1 MPKGDKTK
9 KVRGTDLSHHCFL
22 HVGDKNLPKTW
33 LLPICDRTSVEK
45 TKQLIERNLD
55 CWEEISKHIPAKL
68 RKPLRWQLEGAAQSF
83 GIFKPPSAVSLT
95 EGEMDLLT
103 EATSF
108 AERMLALADLD
119 GLYD

>member
-1 MPKGDKTK
+1 
-9 KVRGTDLSHHCFL
+9 
-22 HVGDKNLPKTW
+22 
-33 LLPICDRTSVEK
+33 LLPICDRTSAEK

-55 CWEEISKHIPAKL
+55 CWDEISKYVPAKL
-68 RKPLRWQLEGAAQSF
+68 RAQLRHQLEGAAQSF
-83 GIFKPPSAVSLT
+83 GIFKPSEVALT
-95 EGEMDLLT
+95 EGEMDMLT